1 MAKEITEL
9 VDMNVIDP
17 VPVLRGVVD
26 VEDDEAGPGRVE
38 LVGGIEGVGGV
49 GMVEVGKVEAP
60 EVVVEVS
67 LVFAM
72 VALFFTVAA
81 LVALVVFTVII
92 GFIALLISRVV
103 AVEVKRTYRRNIIRL
118 KTSMVRERL
127 KNLPTWVAEAEST
140 Q

>member
-60 EVVVEVS
+60 GVVVEVS
-67 LVFAM
+67 LVL
-72 VALFFTVAA
+72 LFFTVAA
-81 LVALVVFTVII
+81 LVALVVFTVIR